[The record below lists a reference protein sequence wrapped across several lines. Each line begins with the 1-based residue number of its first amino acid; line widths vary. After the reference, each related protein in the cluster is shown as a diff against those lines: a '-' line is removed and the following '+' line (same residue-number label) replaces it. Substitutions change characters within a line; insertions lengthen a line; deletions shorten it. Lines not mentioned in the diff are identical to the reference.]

1 MVDISGYKIIQ
12 PIENSGAGSV
22 YLATQLSSGR
32 AVVVKY
38 LPKSLLDH
46 AVLNKY
52 LSRFDKEGETA
63 KQVFHPNIAEVHE
76 VGQNIEA
83 LYSVVDYIPGE
94 SLEKR
99 ASSMCLLDKIYVVK
113 QLANALD
120 YLAQRKIGHYNIKPS
135 NIILSSE
142 TSQAMLTDFGFAR
155 EMHQNSES
163 LLQDKLLETAD
174 YASPEQQRRESLD
187 ARADLYSLGAV
198 FCFLLTGKAP
208 FKYGCEAVGSEQLGA
223 SFVQLP
229 NELSVFQGFVDYAL
243 AKMPDERFQSGRE
256 MIDELEKIDDETIIT
271 IDGHTVESAKVSKKT
286 PPAQSNVFPLSRAA
300 KKKQREIFE
309 KLLTPDTKAGT
320 TTPPRKSKNEW
331 DDIPP
336 TEFTNSY
343 EYIESLK
350 SGKHRGKK
358 RAHEDKKIHE
368 AIAKITASPQPIK
381 NDNKKKKSVDK
392 PLRAVGIVNTNVNV
406 KGGSGVDGT
415 KKGAPA
421 LSEKTKTAS
430 SVPRQTK
437 PPATNN
443 SLPHSEL
450 TNNKNKVVDN
460 QDIPSKDAST
470 LNKKTTV
477 SAVSVTAGVE
487 EERDDLL
494 RDNDFV
500 DIPQEIYQTL
510 AEQPCSSYDYAPK
523 ATNKY
528 LRWPVLLLLLLLASA
543 VVYFNYQGEEKPKES
558 GVQQIQGNEQGGL
571 SFDYFVFQIRDRLET
586 LQNKLREGI
595 YDIVS
600 GTTNS
605 RVVKDNTESSLS
617 FVPIKTK
624 TPLKLTTI
632 DQQDSQVAE
641 EVLAPVVVQ
650 EQRRTQKQE
659 RIDWL
664 LGQAQILKKEGKL
677 LYPAD
682 RNAVLIYKEVLAL
695 NPENFIAITEMQS
708 IRKEIIEQINLML
721 ALGHFDAADALLTRI
736 NIFFKPAPPTGDL
749 ALRIR
754 KQRQLR

>member
-1 MVDISGYKIIQ
+1 MDISGYKIIQ
-12 PIENSGAGSV
+12 PIENSGAGFV

-46 AVLNKY
+46 AVLNRY

-113 QLANALD
+113 QLAGALD

-155 EMHQNSES
+155 EMYQNAES

-229 NELSVFQGFVDYAL
+229 NELSVFQEFVDYAL

-256 MIDELEKIDDETIIT
+256 MIDELEKIDDEIIIA
-271 IDGHTVESAKVSKKT
+271 IDGHSVESAKVSKKT
-286 PPAQSNVFPLSRAA
+286 PPVQSNVFSLSHAA
-300 KKKQREIFE
+300 KKKQRETFE
-309 KLLTPDTKAGT
+309 KLLMPDTKTGA
-320 TTPPRKSKNEW
+320 TTPTRKSKNEW
-331 DDIPP
+331 DDVPP

-350 SGKHRGKK
+350 SGKHKGKK
-358 RAHEDKKIHE
+358 RAHEDKNIHE
-368 AIAKITASPQPIK
+368 TIAKITAPSQPVK
-381 NDNKKKKSVDK
+381 NESQKKSGADK
-392 PLRAVGIVNTNVNV
+392 PLRAVEVANTNVKV
-406 KGGSGVDGT
+406 KGDSGVDGIKNIT
-415 KKGAPA
+415 PA

-437 PPATNN
+437 PPATDKP
-443 SLPHSEL
+443 LPHSEL

-460 QDIPSKDAST
+460 QEIPSKDAST
-470 LNKKTTV
+470 LNKNPSV
-477 SAVSVTAGVE
+477 SPDSVTAGVE
-487 EERDDLL
+487 IERDDLL
-494 RDNDFV
+494 KENDFV

-523 ATNKY
+523 VTKKY
-528 LRWPVLLLLLLLASA
+528 LWRSVLLILLLLASA
-543 VVYFNYQGEEKPKES
+543 VIYFNYSREEKPKEL
-558 GVQQIQGNEQGGL
+558 GVQQIQGNEQVGL
-571 SFDYFVFQIRDRLET
+571 SFDYFIFKTRDRLEM

-600 GTTNS
+600 GKTNS
-605 RVVKDNTESSLS
+605 SVVKDNTESSLS

-624 TPLKLTTI
+624 SPLTLMTI
-632 DQQDSQVAE
+632 DQHDSQITD
-641 EVLAPVVVQ
+641 EVLDLVIVQ

-664 LGQAQILKKEGKL
+664 LGQAQTLKKEGKL

-682 RNAVLIYKEVLAL
+682 HNAVLIYKEVLAL

-721 ALGHFDAADALLTRI
+721 ELGHFDAADALLTRI

-754 KQRQLR
+754 EQRQSR